1 MRMRLAGPRWTA
13 VTSQTIAFM
22 ASVSLSV
29 RACESAR
36 SASPVST
43 RPLSTMVS
51 RPLPESSVIVYIPSP
66 ASARMG
72 APMRHGDLLAHEYLA
87 HVERSTD
94 SMHRYARVASRVFAV
109 RRKPNGAGVDPCTR
123 ATHPMLAVA
132 FYPVASNRWRA
143 LLVSTTETE
152 H

>member
-1 MRMRLAGPRWTA
+1 
-13 VTSQTIAFM
+13 
-22 ASVSLSV
+22 
-29 RACESAR
+29 
-36 SASPVST
+36 
-43 RPLSTMVS
+43 
-51 RPLPESSVIVYIPSP
+51 
-66 ASARMG
+66 
-72 APMRHGDLLAHEYLA
+72 MRHGDLLAHEYLA

-94 SMHRYARVASRVFAV
+94 SMHRYARVASRVFAL
-109 RRKPNGAGVDPCTR
+109 RRKPDGAGVDPCTR